1 MKTSAEK
8 LSIRLPHMKIS
19 VIGTG
24 YLGATHAACMA
35 ELGLEVVGVDNDAAK
50 IEALSR
56 GELPFYEP
64 ELPELLS
71 KHVKNGKLKFT
82 TDYSEIVDCDVHF
95 ICVGTPQIKGG
106 LAADLSYVKSAF
118 AAVGAVAKPGS
129 LLVGKSAGGQ
139 QENQDRQPT
148 GFVLDEG

>member
-1 MKTSAEK
+1 
-8 LSIRLPHMKIS
+8 MKIS

-71 KHVKNGKLKFT
+71 KHVKSGKLKALAIT
-82 TDYSEIVDCDVHF
+82 SLERSSLMPEIPTMAESGYPGYEDVTLN
-95 ICVGTPQIKGG
+95 ILMAPAGTPKEIIQKNI
-106 LAADLSYVKSAF
+106 
-118 AAVGAVAKPGS
+118 
-129 LLVGKSAGGQ
+129 
-139 QENQDRQPT
+139 
-148 GFVLDEG
+148 